1 MRTIAFINW
10 KGGVGKTTCSTNTA
24 YLFGEVYGLRV
35 LFIDLDKQGNAS
47 SWFGVDPKE
56 SEVTVSN
63 IFRQWVDA
71 DPVKTI
77 KPMSAK
83 EAILKTRYE
92 HIDLIAANATLKVM
106 DMALLTHYKD
116 RQDNI
121 LYNSLKDIAGNYDIC
136 IIDTPPDSNI
146 PVLNGL
152 FLTDDIIAI
161 TLPNTYGLDG
171 IKHLETELT
180 NYNQNLDISAKIKGV
195 VINQFTSTP
204 DTYRIM
210 DELREQYKI
219 LPTIKAG
226 RMAIKRLNECIN
238 QQKSIYELSPNSGFA
253 KDLKKVVKS
262 IVEG

>member
-1 MRTIAFINW
+1 MT
-10 KGGVGKTTCSTNTA
+10 
-24 YLFGEVYGLRV
+24 
-35 LFIDLDKQGNAS
+35 
-47 SWFGVDPKE
+47 
-56 SEVTVSN
+56 
-63 IFRQWVDA
+63 
-71 DPVKTI
+71 
-77 KPMSAK
+77 AK

-92 HIDLIAANATLKVM
+92 HIYLIAANATLQVM
-106 DMALLTHYKD
+106 NMSLLTHYKD

-121 LYNSLKDIAGNYDIC
+121 LYNSLKDIAGNYDIR

-152 FLTDDIIAI
+152 FLTDAIIAI

-180 NYNQNLDISAKIKGV
+180 NYNKNLDISAKIKGV

-204 DTYRIM
+204 PTYRIM

-238 QQKSIYELSPNSGFA
+238 QQKSIYELSPNSGFT
-253 KDLKKVVKS
+253 KDLKKVIKS
-262 IVEG
+262 IVKG